1 MIGLT
6 LGRYFFFHYVKMTL
20 YFLLGIFSLSLL
32 MDFTENA
39 GRLSNLAGYSSAGAF
54 GLSVLRIPFIM
65 QRLFPFV
72 ALFSAMVVLMTLN
85 RRLELVIARVAGLSA
100 WQFLLPACLGAFL
113 FGICAVVI
121 VNPLAAL
128 GAAKAESIIAEWQG
142 ERPKQAVQGMSV
154 PWLTQRTD
162 EGTTTLGA
170 KMIAERGRLL
180 RDVTFV
186 RFNHDDTIAD
196 WLNADSARLEEG
208 YWQLEHVKRHR
219 AGAPPEEMDS
229 LRIATKLRPEFVE
242 ERLAD
247 PSTIPFYQL
256 PEKIAIA
263 RSFGYSADRYDM
275 QLQSLIA
282 LPALL
287 VAMTLIAATV
297 SIKFMRTGQ
306 SKMMILTGILAGF
319 VLYVVTTLV
328 QAFGNAGYVPP
339 VVVAWVPVVIALF
352 FGISFLLRKEDG

>member
-1 MIGLT
+1 MIGFT
-6 LGRYFFFHYVKMTL
+6 LGRYFFFHYVKITL

-39 GRLSNLAGYSSAGAF
+39 GRLANLSGYSSWGAL
-54 GLSVLRIPFIM
+54 GLSFLRIPFIM
-65 QRLFPFV
+65 QQLFPFV
-72 ALFSAMVVLMTLN
+72 ALFSAMVVLMSLN

-113 FGICAVVI
+113 FGICAVVL
-121 VNPLAAL
+121 VNPLAAM
-128 GAAKAESIIAEWQG
+128 GAAKAESIIAEWRG
-142 ERPKQAVQGMSV
+142 EKQKTNTANAPV
-154 PWLTQRTD
+154 PWLTQKTD
-162 EGTTTLGA
+162 EGQTTLGA
-170 KMIAERGRLL
+170 KMISEHGRLL
-180 RDVTFV
+180 HDVTFV

-208 YWQLEHVKRHR
+208 YWHLNKVNRYR
-219 AGAPPEEMDS
+219 AGGAPEVIEN

-247 PSTIPFYQL
+247 PATIPFYQL
-256 PEKIAIA
+256 PEKISIA
-263 RSFGYSADRYDM
+263 RSFGYAANKYDM

-319 VLYVVTTLV
+319 MLYVVTTLV

-339 VVVAWVPVVIALF
+339 VVAAWVPVVIALF
-352 FGISFLLRKEDG
+352 SGISFLLKKEDG